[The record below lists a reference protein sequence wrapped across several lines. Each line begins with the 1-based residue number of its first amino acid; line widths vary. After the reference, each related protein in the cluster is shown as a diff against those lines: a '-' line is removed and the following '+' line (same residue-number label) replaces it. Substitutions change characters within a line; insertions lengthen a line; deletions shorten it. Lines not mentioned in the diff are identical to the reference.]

1 MKRGLVAVVLLL
13 GACAREATVPAHAA
27 PAQVTPASP
36 TPSPLAPLAP
46 GGADFSAEVRLL
58 FRVVACGGA
67 EPLPAAFDAAIA
79 DQHCRWLQERVDPY
93 RNDYLARLTPFF
105 AARRPAGLP
114 TTVVY
119 PFGGGDLLSALAT
132 YPDGLEFTT
141 LGLELAGD
149 PRRIKELDSAR
160 LRASLLEFEKRV
172 KGLFAYAEST
182 SENMMQLQRGDLPG
196 QIAFF
201 LVALRAHGYEPVGL
215 RYFRLEPSG
224 AVHYLTTEEIATEEG
239 KIARKRSSVWV
250 SPDFSEAFS
259 NSELTFRKAG
269 EKDAPLRVHRHI
281 AANLADSH
289 LKADPSVLLHLEA
302 KGKVAAMT
310 KAASYLLWAE
320 GFSLMGKYLVDHMV
334 FMVADSTGPP
344 PSVVTKAGF
353 TMETYGRF
361 EGPFLAARKSVADEY
376 RKLWSEQPARE
387 LNFRYGYPDSSK
399 SNHLVITRPGSPPSR
414 LPARRFDCLPPPP
427 EETQPWSSDR
437 CAWPRPLHRADAD
450 GRC

>member
-13 GACAREATVPAHAA
+13 GACGRETTPPAHAA
-27 PAQVTPASP
+27 AAQATPATP
-36 TPSPLAPLAP
+36 TPSPLAALAP

-58 FRVVACGGA
+58 FRVVSCGGD
-67 EPLPAAFDAAIA
+67 EPLPATFEATAL
-79 DQHCRWLQERVDPY
+79 DQHCRWLQERVEPY

-105 AARRPAGLP
+105 AARLPADLP
-114 TTVVY
+114 RTVVY

-132 YPDGLEFTT
+132 FPDGLEFTT

-149 PRRIKELDSAR
+149 PRRVKALDAAG
-160 LRASLLEFEKRV
+160 LRRSLLEVEKRV

-182 SENMMQLQRGDLPG
+182 SENMMQLQRGDIPG
-196 QIAFF
+196 QLAFF
-201 LVALRAHGYEPVGL
+201 LIALRAHGYEPVGL
-215 RYFRLEPSG
+215 RYFRLDPGG
-224 AVHYLTTEEIATEEG
+224 AVHYLTTEEIAALEG
-239 KIARKRSSVWV
+239 KRARKLSAAWV

-259 NSELTFRKAG
+259 NAELTFKKAG

-289 LKADPSVLLHLEA
+289 LKAEPSVLLHLEA

-310 KAASYLLWAE
+310 KAASYLLWGE
-320 GFSLMGKYLVDHMV
+320 GFSLIGKYLVDHMV
-334 FMVADSTGPP
+334 FMVSDSTGLP
-344 PSVVTKAGF
+344 PSVAIKAGF

-387 LNFRYGYPDSSK
+387 LSFRYGYPDSSK
-399 SNHLVITRPGSPPSR
+399 SNHLVITKPAPPVAAA
-414 LPARRFDCLPPPP
+414 PA
-427 EETQPWSSDR
+427 
-437 CAWPRPLHRADAD
+437 PR
-450 GRC
+450 